1 MSKKSADHSRAVRAQ
16 AALEAQ
22 QRAERRRMMI
32 VVGSIVGALVLVA
45 AVVFAISATRDTT
58 GETPDATPAEATADY
73 GLVVGDEGAPT
84 EVVIYEDPQCPV
96 CAQLEA
102 EVDEDLASAV
112 EAGDV
117 RVEYRIVSF
126 LDDAST
132 NDYSSR
138 AANALV
144 AAYDVSGPEVFAD
157 LHRTLFEE
165 QTPEGGPGHSDDQL
179 VEYAVE
185 AGAEESEIRPLIE
198 GGTYLQWLG
207 NATDAMSRNGV
218 TGTPTVF
225 VDGERA
231 ENPLEGIR
239 GALG

>member
-1 MSKKSADHSRAVRAQ
+1 MSKKSADRSRAVRAQ

-32 VVGSIVGALVLVA
+32 VAGSIVAFLVLVA
-45 AVVFAISATRDTT
+45 LVVVVISSTRDTT
-58 GETPDATPAEATADY
+58 GETPDATPEQATADY
-73 GLVVGDEGAPT
+73 GLVVGEDDAPT
-84 EVVIYEDPQCPV
+84 EIVIYEDPQCPV

-102 EVDEDLASAV
+102 EVAEDLAAAAD
-112 EAGDV
+112 AGDV

-126 LDDAST
+126 LDEASS

-144 AAYDVSGPEVFAD
+144 ATYDVYGPAVFET
-157 LHRTLFEE
+157 LHRTLFEQ
-165 QTPEGGPGHSDDQL
+165 QTPEGGAGHSDDQL
-179 VEYAVE
+179 VEFAVE
-185 AGAEESEIRPLIE
+185 AGADEDEIRPLVE
-198 GGTYLQWLG
+198 DGSYLQWIA

-231 ENPLEGIR
+231 DDPLQGIL

>member
-1 MSKKSADHSRAVRAQ
+1 MSKKSADRSRAVRAQ

-32 VVGSIVGALVLVA
+32 VAGSIVAFLVLVA
-45 AVVFAISATRDTT
+45 VVVVVISSTRDTT
-58 GETPDATPAEATADY
+58 GETPDATPEQATADY
-73 GLVVGDEGAPT
+73 GLVVGEDDAPT
-84 EVVIYEDPQCPV
+84 EIVIYEDPQCPV

-102 EVDEDLASAV
+102 EVAEDLAAAAD
-112 EAGDV
+112 AGDV

-126 LDDAST
+126 LDEASS

-144 AAYDVSGPEVFAD
+144 ATYDVSGPEVFEA
-157 LHRTLFEE
+157 LHRTLFEQ
-165 QTPEGGPGHSDDQL
+165 QTPEGGAGHSDDQL
-179 VEYAVE
+179 VEFAVE
-185 AGAEESEIRPLIE
+185 AGADEDEIRPLVE
-198 GGTYLQWLG
+198 DGSYLQWIA

-231 ENPLEGIR
+231 DDPLQGIL

>member
-1 MSKKSADHSRAVRAQ
+1 MSKKSADRSRAVRAQ
-16 AALEAQ
+16 AALEEQ

-32 VVGSIVGALVLVA
+32 VAGSIVAFLVLVA
-45 AVVFAISATRDTT
+45 VIVVVISSTRDTT
-58 GETPDATPAEATADY
+58 GETPDATPEQATADY
-73 GLVVGDEGAPT
+73 GLVVGEDDAPT
-84 EVVIYEDPQCPV
+84 EIVIYEDPQCPV

-102 EVDEDLASAV
+102 EVAEDLAAAAD
-112 EAGDV
+112 AGDV

-126 LDDAST
+126 LDEASS

-144 AAYDVSGPEVFAD
+144 AAYDVSGPEVFEA
-157 LHRTLFEE
+157 LHRTLFEQ
-165 QTPEGGPGHSDDQL
+165 QTPEGGAGHSDDQL
-179 VEYAVE
+179 VEFAVE
-185 AGAEESEIRPLIE
+185 AGADEDEIRPLVE
-198 GGTYLQWLG
+198 DGSYLQWIA

-225 VDGERA
+225 VDGKRA
-231 ENPLEGIR
+231 DDPLQGIL

>member
-1 MSKKSADHSRAVRAQ
+1 MSKKSADRSRAVRAQ
-16 AALEAQ
+16 AALEEQ

-32 VVGSIVGALVLVA
+32 VAGSIVAFLVLVA
-45 AVVFAISATRDTT
+45 VVVVVISSTRDTT
-58 GETPDATPAEATADY
+58 GETPDATPEQATVDY
-73 GLVVGDEGAPT
+73 GLVVGEDDAPT
-84 EVVIYEDPQCPV
+84 EIVIYEDPQCPV

-102 EVDEDLASAV
+102 EVADDLAAAAD
-112 EAGDV
+112 AGDV

-126 LDDAST
+126 LDEASS

-144 AAYDVSGPEVFAD
+144 AVYDVSGPEVFEA
-157 LHRTLFEE
+157 LHRTLFEQ
-165 QTPEGGPGHSDDQL
+165 QTPEGGAGHSDDQL
-179 VEYAVE
+179 VEFAVE
-185 AGAEESEIRPLIE
+185 AGADEDEIRPLVE
-198 GGTYLQWLG
+198 DGSYLQWIA

-225 VDGERA
+225 VDDERA
-231 ENPLEGIR
+231 DDPLQGVL